1 MAWTANYTVSA
12 GETSTGLIVGSNGI
26 PDAIASNMIVYGVA
40 DDFVVSHG
48 GILRASAGAETNR
61 AQIVGTAQA
70 QEIIEH
76 TGVANDTVVNNAAGY
91 MWQRGSSYRAV
102 VSKGHQSLV
111 GANARSWDTVLVGGE
126 QRVSAAGAIAY
137 GTIIRAGVQS
147 VYSGTFASDTVISGG
162 SMRVYAG
169 GTVNNVTIMV
179 GNGNNAVLR
188 PEADAVTFTGNITMD
203 LSTAITVTTT
213 ANYFI
218 SSVSR
223 VAANSGVTYTVKVAE
238 LDQLSGNYCVGGGA
252 TNITATVVTDTG
264 KDLGTITGGAGN
276 PAYTHTAY
284 GALRFYKDT
293 YMYLGVVGDPVAV
306 YNGTTVVDY
315 GTSLE
320 DYTLAAG
327 NSGYIYAAGSG
338 LRTIASG
345 ALRVYGE
352 TTSTT
357 VVGAGAEI
365 VSSGGVTHNTLIQAN
380 SQYVY
385 AGGSA
390 LDTVARG
397 GYLQLAEAESYASNV
412 TINGGAGGRLL
423 LSTNGARIDGNINVD
438 VSEIAADNTSGN
450 TFINSLSR
458 VLGYTPHGVT
468 FTVTVAENGQR
479 TGNYYYAGNLSNF
492 SAAVVTDTGK
502 TLGTITAKNNANGS
516 WLHTQ
521 YGSYRFYNDTYVM
534 LGVVDGHPV
543 EIWNGDTL
551 EAGAETMS
559 NITIDSGKELFVYD
573 GGTVDYLTVASAN
586 EGKINVRSGGTLNY
600 ATLDGNGAAANVVVS
615 NGGVAN
621 STTIAAGGATTN
633 ILRLSGGV
641 ANDTVISA
649 GQELLYYDA
658 VANRTI
664 VRGGA
669 QKLLRAGAKSYDT
682 VLSAGS
688 QDMAADTEAY
698 DTVVSAGWQN
708 VSAGAKAIRTVVRG
722 GAMRVYGQTSDV
734 TISAGQ
740 EIVEAGGVASNTV
753 LSAGSQIVRGK
764 VYDTIVSGGS
774 QDINNAAAEAYRT
787 VVSNN
792 GIVKVSA
799 GRAISTLLVGEENL
813 KPQQIVEA
821 GAVVEDTVIDTVS
834 GYQWQR
840 GSSLRTVIRRG
851 SESLVGADAVAS
863 GTIVSGGFQLI
874 RSAGARAYDT
884 VLSAGEQ
891 QVFVGASAERT
902 VAEGG
907 IVRVYG
913 VTTSTTLRG
922 TAQELLYSNTAV
934 ANSTTVSGGA
944 QKVLVAGAA
953 ASDTVIYGGY
963 QQVAAGAFAYNT
975 TIVAGG
981 NGYVNLAEGAVTGGT
996 WTWDLS
1002 QGSQASTA
1010 MLNAW
1015 RITDGT
1021 DLVITVAADGQRA
1034 GKYYLSG
1041 GASDFGDT
1049 TFTVKDTNATVLASG
1064 FGKGDS
1070 FTVGDYTYK
1079 LALEGSG
1086 LYLTVRAYPVE
1097 IYTGDELTGFGTTV
1111 NNAEIVAGMK
1121 AYVYDGGTMNSATI
1135 TAVGQN
1141 QVLVNDGG
1149 AMNDAV
1155 VAGEG
1160 LMTDIR
1166 VFTGGTASNT
1176 LLSDTTA
1183 VLRLSGGTGYDTTVV
1198 GGQLLMYS
1206 GAVASGATLSD
1217 GGAQKLLAPGT
1228 VASDTIVYSGGWM
1241 QIGATLDQTS
1251 KGYIAGGEAHDIAIL
1266 SGGLIYVAG
1275 GAAAT
1280 GVKVYEGGSAYVY
1293 SGGQLALTSVA
1304 SGGRVNVR
1312 FSNATG
1318 NQDALITDWGTV
1330 EVGAELSVKE
1340 VGGDGVYK
1348 IADSIDANVATVD
1361 FSKYD
1366 EFSDRVVSVGSH
1378 FSDAIEGLDYYV
1390 LAADGTLTVTAFTV
1404 STQATAAMLSD
1415 TTATALADGSLAA
1428 EWNANTDLTTLPTAV
1443 AGTSTTGGAWLS
1455 LDGTTITGALF
1466 GADGNFANDV
1476 NLHFRGGS
1484 IRNLAAGATAGG
1496 SVENVNVM
1504 VGDIDGDGVVSRGT
1518 TFDGVA
1524 YAGGFG
1530 SVAGKAGTL
1539 IYAGTFKKD
1548 FYAGA
1553 LANKLESAT
1562 SVGEVYMTIDTGT
1575 FSGNIYGASA
1585 VKTDTTKGNG
1595 LRHSVGDV
1603 TLSIAGGSTTK
1614 GPQSCI
1620 FAGGYATGDAT
1631 GTVYTVESVALEIKG
1646 GTWGSA
1652 CGGRGV
1658 FGGIMASGVTAE
1670 AGEVEITVSAGSMG
1684 NVYGGGWA
1692 QKGGTSI
1699 VGNVNI
1705 TIAGGTI
1712 ANVFG
1717 GGTHSTTAPGGAT
1730 EAGAVTI
1737 TVSGGSITGD
1747 IYARGQL
1754 DGDTTGA
1761 ASVTFTGAEN
1771 YGCGVWGYSYVGGGT
1786 GAEDDVTLSFNGYT
1800 GTFSGKV
1807 GGFNGIAFNDGTA
1820 MTLTTAAADVS
1831 NGKWEFDLSA
1841 RAEALADTS
1850 LLTWSSA
1857 EFTGDTV
1864 KVNFADAAQAAAGWS
1879 IAAADFT
1886 GATFDLYIGGS
1897 EITSVA
1903 YDTAISGGAWDGW
1916 KFTDVGGTLKFA
1928 NLA

>member
-26 PDAIASNMIVYGVA
+26 PDAVASNMIVYGVA
-40 DDFVVSHG
+40 NDFVVSHG
-48 GILRASAGAETNR
+48 GILRASAGAETNN

-111 GANARSWDTVLVGGE
+111 GADARSWDTVVVGGE

-188 PEADAVTFTGNITMD
+188 PEADGITFSGNITMD

-223 VAANSGVTYTVKVAE
+223 VAANAGVTDTVKVAE
-238 LDQLSGNYCVGGGA
+238 LDQLSGNYCGGGGA

-264 KDLGTITGGAGN
+264 KNLGTITGGAGN

-284 GALRFYKDT
+284 GALRFYRDT

-306 YNGTTVVDY
+306 YNGTTVVDS

-352 TTSTT
+352 TTGTT
-357 VVGAGAEI
+357 VVGTGVEI

-412 TINGGAGGRLL
+412 TIYGGTGRLL
-423 LSTNGARIDGNINVD
+423 LSVNGARIDGNINVD
-438 VSEIAADNTSGN
+438 VSEIAADNTSGT

-468 FTVTVAENGQR
+468 FTVTVAETGQR

-492 SAAVVTDTGK
+492 TATVVTDGGK

-543 EIWNGDTL
+543 EIWDGNTL
-551 EAGAETMS
+551 EAGGDTMS
-559 NITIDSGKELFVYD
+559 DITIDSGKELFVYD
-573 GGTVDYLTVASAN
+573 GGTVNNLTVASAN
-586 EGKINVRSGGTLNY
+586 AGKINVRTGGTLNN
-600 ATLDGNGAAANVVVS
+600 AAIDGNGATANVIVWE
-615 NGGVAN
+615 GGVAN
-621 STTIAAGGATTN
+621 STTLAAGGATTN

-641 ANDTVISA
+641 ANDTVVSD
-649 GQELLYYDA
+649 GQELLYDDA

-688 QDMAADTEAY
+688 QDITADTEAY
-698 DTVVSAGWQN
+698 DTVVSTGWQN
-708 VSAGAKAIRTVVRG
+708 VAVGGKAIRTVVRG
-722 GAMRVYGQTSDV
+722 GAMRVSGMTTST

-740 EIVEAGGVASNTV
+740 EIVEAGGVASSTV
-753 LSAGSQIVRGK
+753 ISAGSQIVRGT
-764 VYDTIVSGGS
+764 VYDTIVYGGS
-774 QDINNAAAEAYRT
+774 QDVNNAAAEAYRT

-799 GRAISTLLVGEENL
+799 GKAISTLLLGEAGQ

-821 GAVVEDTVIDTVS
+821 GAIVEDTVVDAVS

-840 GSSLRTVIRRG
+840 GSSLRTIVRRG
-851 SESLVGADAVAS
+851 SESLVGASAVAS
-863 GTIVSGGFQLI
+863 GTIVSGGFQLV
-874 RSAGARAYDT
+874 SAAGAKAYDT

-913 VTTSTTLRG
+913 STTSTTLRG
-922 TAQELLYSNTAV
+922 AAQELLYSNTTV

-944 QKVLVAGAA
+944 QKVLVAGAV

-963 QQVAAGAFAYNT
+963 QQVAAGASAWNT

-981 NGYVNLAEGAVTGGT
+981 NGFVNLAENAVTGGT
-996 WTWDLS
+996 FTWDLS
-1002 QGSQASTA
+1002 QGAQASTA

-1041 GASDFGDT
+1041 GANYFGDT
-1049 TFTVKDTNATVLASG
+1049 TFTVKDTGDNVIASD
-1064 FGKGDS
+1064 FGNGDS
-1070 FTVGDYTYK
+1070 VTVGDYTYS
-1079 LALEGSG
+1079 LDLVGSG
-1086 LYLTVRAYPVE
+1086 LYFTVRAYPVE

-1111 NNAEIVAGMK
+1111 DNAEILPGMK

-1149 AMNDAV
+1149 TMNDTV

-1166 VFTGGTASNT
+1166 VYTGGTASNT
-1176 LLSDTTA
+1176 NLTDATA

-1198 GGQLLMYS
+1198 GGQILMYA
-1206 GAVASGATLSD
+1206 GAVASGAVLSD
-1217 GGAQKLLAPGT
+1217 EGAQKLLAPGA
-1228 VASDTIVYSGGWM
+1228 VASDTIVSSGGWM
-1241 QIGATLDQTS
+1241 QIGATLEQYTS
-1251 KGYIAGGEAHDIAIL
+1251 NGYTAGGDAYDISIL
-1266 SGGLIYVAG
+1266 SGGLIYVEGSAT
-1275 GAAAT
+1275 AT
-1280 GVKVYEGGSAYVY
+1280 GVRVYEGGSAYVY
-1293 SGGQLALTSVA
+1293 SGGQIAFDSVA

-1312 FSNATG
+1312 FSGATG
-1318 NQDALITDWGTV
+1318 NENALVTDWGTV
-1330 EVGAELSVKE
+1330 EAGAEISIKE
-1340 VGGDGVYK
+1340 VGGAGTYK
-1348 IADSIDANVATVD
+1348 IADSVNAGFTVN
-1361 FSKYD
+1361 YD
-1366 EFSDRVVSVGSH
+1366 EFDVFGGRDINVGQN
-1378 FSDAIEGLDYYV
+1378 FSDAFRALNFV
-1390 LAADGTLTVTAFTV
+1390 LGTTGTLTVTDLTIG
-1404 STQATAAMLSD
+1404 TQATAATLNDSNA
-1415 TTATALADGSLAA
+1415 TTLTDGALATT
-1428 EWNANTDLTTLPTAV
+1428 WTANTDLSTIPVV
-1443 AGTSTTGGAWLS
+1443 AGANTNADAWLT
-1455 LDGTTITGALF
+1455 LDGTTVNGALY

-1476 NLHFRGGS
+1476 NLKFRDGS
-1484 IRNLAAGATAGG
+1484 ITNLAAGATAGG
-1496 SVENVNVM
+1496 SVANVNVM
-1504 VGDIDGDGVVSRGT
+1504 IGDIDPEWTTVSHGT
-1518 TFDGVA
+1518 TFNGVA

-1530 SVAGKAGTL
+1530 SVAGTAGTVL
-1539 IYAGTFKKD
+1539 NDGTFKKD

-1553 LANKLESAT
+1553 LANRLDAAT
-1562 SVGEVYMTIDTGT
+1562 SVGEVSMRIFGGT
-1575 FSGNIYGASA
+1575 FSGNVYGASA
-1585 VKTDTTKGNG
+1585 VKTVAGKNG

-1603 TLSIAGGSTTK
+1603 TLTVAGGDAKKSDF
-1614 GPQSCI
+1614 CL

-1631 GTVYTVESVALEIKG
+1631 GTVYTVESVTLDISD
-1646 GTWGSA
+1646 GTWGTA
-1652 CGGRGV
+1652 HGGRGI
-1658 FGGIMASGVTAE
+1658 FGGIMASGVAAE
-1670 AGEVEITVSAGSMG
+1670 VTGDVNITISGGSMG

-1705 TIAGGTI
+1705 TIAGTAEV

-1717 GGTHSTTAPGGAT
+1717 GGSTSTTQASGNGST
-1730 EAGAVTI
+1730 VAGDVTI
-1737 TVSGGSITGD
+1737 TVSGGTITGA
-1747 IYARGQL
+1747 IYAKGQGVN
-1754 DGDTTGA
+1754 DSVDSAAVIFSGA
-1761 ASVTFTGAEN
+1761 KAYT
-1771 YGCGVWGYSYVGGGT
+1771 CGVYGYSYVGGE
-1786 GAEDDVTLSFNGYT
+1786 ASDATLSFSSYT
-1800 GTFSGKV
+1800 GTFAGAI
-1807 GGFNGIAFNDGTA
+1807 GGFNSVTFDGITA
-1820 MTLTTAAADVS
+1820 MTLTAAAEDVS
-1831 NGKWEFDLSA
+1831 NGAWTFDVA
-1841 RAEALADTS
+1841 ERRAAFADTAM
-1850 LLTWSSA
+1850 LNWTAADFAGDTITLNLA
-1857 EFTGDTV
+1857 TGDTNEWSLV
-1864 KVNFADAAQAAAGWS
+1864 GAATDTVYNLFDVQVDGTDIATDLALDA
-1879 IAAADFT
+1879 
-1886 GATFDLYIGGS
+1886 
-1897 EITSVA
+1897 
-1903 YDTAISGGAWDGW
+1903 AISGGAYDGW
-1916 KFTDVGGTLKFA
+1916 GFTNDEGTLKFKQ
-1928 NLA
+1928 LA